1 MTGLVEI
8 LLAIGAGVAAL
19 FALMARSRRK
29 GHRETEREVEAQAAE
44 DYQETRERI
53 DDATGGTDG
62 ADDDRSWLQH
72 YGDGGASER

>member
-8 LLAIGAGVAAL
+8 LLAIGAGAAAL
-19 FALMARSRRK
+19 FALMVRSRRK
-29 GHRETEREVEAQAAE
+29 GRREAEEKIEAQAAE

-53 DDATGGTDG
+53 DDATGRTDG
-62 ADDDRSWLQH
+62 ADDDRSWLQQ

>member
-8 LLAIGAGVAAL
+8 LLGIAAAVGAL
-19 FALMARSRRK
+19 FALMARARRK
-29 GHRETEREVEAQAAE
+29 GRRETEREVEAQAAE

-53 DDATGGTDG
+53 DDATSGTDG
-62 ADDDRSWLQH
+62 ADADRSWLQR